1 MNTVHRG
8 ILTLVRSALT
18 GEKLALPEGFTL
30 EEADELIRK
39 QSLLPMAYQG
49 AYNCGIPANSEI
61 MIRYQMEY
69 YKKLIHS
76 EEQMQ
81 SVENIFA
88 TFDENGIDY
97 LPLKGSVIK
106 GLYPKPEFRPMGDA
120 DILIQNEQY
129 EKVRQAML
137 ALEYQEKLESD
148 HDYTWRS
155 KTLLVEIHKCLFSDQ
170 QPEFRDY
177 FGDGWGKAHAVRV
190 NMHGLGHEDE
200 YLYLFAHMT
209 KHFMHSGIGARH
221 MIDLY
226 VYRKAYPMMDNGK
239 IEAVLKRMHMLEFHQ
254 NIQRMLSVWF
264 EGQPTDSVTDVI
276 TDFVFASGNFGT
288 TENKLYAEEA
298 LKAEENGQKHRS
310 KEKALIRILFPPLWY
325 LQLSYNVLYKA
336 PFLFPLFWVVR
347 WFDVLLHRRKRIAKK
362 LGIIHGMTDDK
373 VAEYDKMMR
382 YMGIDLRNQVQ

>member
-49 AYNCGIPANSEI
+49 AYNCGIPADSEI

-81 SVENIFA
+81 SVGKIFA
-88 TFDENGIDY
+88 AFDENGIDY

-120 DILIQNEQY
+120 DILIRNEQY
-129 EKVRQAML
+129 PEICRVMKSAGFR
-137 ALEYQEKLESD
+137 EESQT
-148 HDYTWRS
+148 DYDYHWRNPS
-155 KTLLVEIHKCLFSDQ
+155 LMVELHKHLFSQ
-170 QPEFRDY
+170 NRTAFSLY
-177 FGDGWGKAHAVRV
+177 FGDAWKRAQ
-190 NMHGLGHEDE
+190 LTQGHKYCMTPEDE
-200 YLYLFAHMT
+200 YVYIFSHMA
-209 KHFMHSGIGARH
+209 KHVQLGGIGARQLV
-221 MIDLY
+221 DLY
-226 VYRKAYPMMDNGK
+226 VYRRAHASLDEAK
-239 IEAVLKRMHMLEFHQ
+239 IEAVMLQVHALEFYH
-254 NIQRMLSVWF
+254 NINRMLAVWF
-264 EGQPTDSVTDVI
+264 EEQPTDAVSDFI
-276 TDFVFASGNFGT
+276 TEFIFSSNNFGSLT
-288 TENKLYAEEA
+288 NKMYAEEA
-298 LKAEENGQKHRS
+298 WRFDKNEVVSNTKLKS
-310 KEKALIRILFPPLWY
+310 TIRTIFPPLQY
-325 LQLSYNVLYKA
+325 LQLSYKILNKV
-336 PFLFPLFWVVR
+336 PILFPIFWVVR
-347 WFDVLLHRRKRIAKK
+347 WIDVLINRKKNVGKRFS
-362 LGIIHGMTDDK
+362 IIHGMTDDK